1 MQAPWQGN
9 ENSGWGLSGFF
20 VVHGFEVWSG
30 FWFVFKDL
38 GSDLELAIFG
48 AGGSRFK
55 QVRTVPAE
63 LSQPEDPQQKG
74 CLERQ

>member
-1 MQAPWQGN
+1 MNIRVG
-9 ENSGWGLSGFF
+9 GVVFF
-20 VVHGFEVWSG
+20 FLVHGFEVWSG

-74 CLERQ
+74 RLERQ